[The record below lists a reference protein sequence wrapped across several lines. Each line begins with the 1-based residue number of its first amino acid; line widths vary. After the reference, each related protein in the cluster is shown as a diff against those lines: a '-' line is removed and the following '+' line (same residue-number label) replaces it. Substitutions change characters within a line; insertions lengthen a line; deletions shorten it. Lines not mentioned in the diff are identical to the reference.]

1 MYTIMLIGMDPGLL
15 SSLEEAVSLLLSPPL
30 QLVKQLYT
38 LLNRGDMHLIMN
50 AQERRTLTA
59 TCMHIAWLT
68 LCMFNI
74 RSIELHTLH
83 LNRVLVY
90 Y

>member
-1 MYTIMLIGMDPGLL
+1 
-15 SSLEEAVSLLLSPPL
+15 
-30 QLVKQLYT
+30 
-38 LLNRGDMHLIMN
+38 MN
-50 AQERRTLTA
+50 AQECRTLTA
-59 TCMHIAWLT
+59 TCVHIAWLT

-90 Y
+90 YIATLHLNRVLILESVI